1 MRALFLATA
10 LLAPAGA
17 ARPADAPAGVTLED
31 FFTAA
36 IEYSPS
42 LGIAAERLNI
52 GAARR
57 RQANGQ
63 LLPQISAS
71 ANVSDNRRT
80 SLGRLEEFDGERYSL
95 TLSQVLFNWQAFA
108 ARRQARHVED
118 QLEAEYYYEL
128 ATLLADVAGRYLQ
141 VLQVRDALTSIGSE
155 LEAVAS
161 QRDQVRSL
169 YDLQLARVTDLY
181 QAEAGLAAVEAERL
195 RLESELAIARES
207 LRSVTGIEV
216 GALHVL
222 DGAVELPPAGRDVEH
237 WVRVAAENNQQVRA
251 RRHALLAAEARV
263 AERRGANMPQISLIA
278 QGQDTNLGFDNVQI
292 SRSESTYVGVGVT
305 IPLYA
310 GGATRAQVSEAR
322 SERRI
327 AENEL
332 RQMRLDAGERVR
344 SAFLR
349 VEASSLLT
357 EAAERLVESTALA
370 AEAMRQGFELGTV
383 TTVDVLN
390 SLRDRFRAERDL
402 QQARYE
408 HIRHLLLLKR
418 EAGTL
423 AADDMLE
430 IGRWLVPAPR

>member
-1 MRALFLATA
+1 MRALFLAA
-10 LLAPAGA
+10 FLLAPAGA
-17 ARPADAPAGVTLED
+17 ARAAEAPGTTLED

-42 LGIAAERLNI
+42 LGIAAERMNI
-52 GAARR
+52 GSARR
-57 RQANGQ
+57 RQADGQ
-63 LLPQISAS
+63 LLPQLSAS
-71 ANVSDNRRT
+71 ANVSDNRRD
-80 SLGRLEEFDGERYSL
+80 SLGRLEEFDGKRYSL
-95 TLSQVLFNWQAFA
+95 TLTQVLFNWQAFA
-108 ARRQARHVED
+108 ARRQARHLEN
-118 QLEAEYYYEL
+118 QLEAEYYYGL
-128 ATLLADVAGRYLQ
+128 ATLLTDVAERYLR

-195 RLESELAIARES
+195 RLESELAIAREA
-207 LRSVTGIEV
+207 LRAATGLEV
-216 GALHVL
+216 GTLHVL
-222 DGAVELPPAGRDVEH
+222 DAAVELPPAGRDVEH
-237 WVRVAAENNQQVRA
+237 WVRTAERNNQQVLA
-251 RRHALLAAEARV
+251 RSHALRAAEARV
-263 AERRGANMPQISLIA
+263 AERQGANMPQVSIIA

-292 SRSESTYVGVGVT
+292 SRSESTYVGLGVT

-310 GGATRAQVSEAR
+310 GGASRAQVSEAR

-344 SAFLR
+344 SAFLQ
-349 VEASSLLT
+349 VQAGALLT

-370 AEAMRQGFELGTV
+370 AEAMRQGFDLGTV

-418 EAGTL
+418 EAGAL
-423 AADDMLE
+423 AAEDMLE